1 MFKKIKIVQVFQDI
15 NAAQSW
21 SFNSDIRSN
30 QEPEDQEPVQKL
42 QIFATDWCLITANRF
57 AEEGSTL
64 IKAAL
69 NNLIFFN

>member
-1 MFKKIKIVQVFQDI
+1 M

-42 QIFATDWCLITANRF
+42 QILTTDWCLNTANRF
-57 AEEGSTL
+57 KEEGSTL
-64 IKAAL
+64 IKAAHE
-69 NNLIFFN
+69 NLHSS